1 VSGRYPGR
9 RQQYLVR
16 RARAMKREMAANLEL
31 IKAAGIK
38 P

>member
-1 VSGRYPGR
+1 MKPSEMDD
-9 RQQYLVR
+9 L
-16 RARAMKREMAANLEL
+16 MKREMAANLEL